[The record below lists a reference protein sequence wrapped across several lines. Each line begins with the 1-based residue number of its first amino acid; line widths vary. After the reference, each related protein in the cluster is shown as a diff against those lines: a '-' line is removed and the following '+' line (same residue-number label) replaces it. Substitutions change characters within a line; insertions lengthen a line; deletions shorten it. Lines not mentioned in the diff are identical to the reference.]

1 MTLMSAKYYDP
12 FVKHVHFADSP
23 TKAEGSQ
30 NNNIPRRRC
39 HHPGHQ
45 ARTYVGQPFHLRLGA
60 QSSEGPQKGRPE
72 WPQDRKLADDT
83 REHDDNDNI
92 VEHPDT
98 KLNETGAQVWRSIL
112 PQGYVY
118 DEKVEVKR
126 DNDDDSWYDNSSE
139 ASSDQTDDND
149 GHEDC
154 GEGGFHSCPYNPDN
168 IYLQEG
174 EDGSVTARYV
184 EWNSVSETELSGYA
198 NSIGEERVE
207 GDVEPDPEEAWEQFR
222 GGANAENDG
231 YAFETQELANAR
243 RQKWE
248 QAAQRR
254 KLLTSRP

>member
-118 DEKVEVKR
+118 DEKIEVKG
-126 DNDDDSWYDNSSE
+126 DNDNDSWYDDSSE
-139 ASSDQTDDND
+139 ALSDQTDDDD

-184 EWNSVSETELSGYA
+184 EWNSVSETESLEHS
-198 NSIGEERVE
+198 NSTGE
-207 GDVEPDPEEAWEQFR
+207 GDSPRMEEDIEPDPEEAWNSFVGEQTR
-222 GGANAENDG
+222 KTTDMHSRHRRWP
-231 YAFETQELANAR
+231 TQDVGNGN
-243 RQKWE
+243 
-248 QAAQRR
+248 
-254 KLLTSRP
+254 RPLNERNY